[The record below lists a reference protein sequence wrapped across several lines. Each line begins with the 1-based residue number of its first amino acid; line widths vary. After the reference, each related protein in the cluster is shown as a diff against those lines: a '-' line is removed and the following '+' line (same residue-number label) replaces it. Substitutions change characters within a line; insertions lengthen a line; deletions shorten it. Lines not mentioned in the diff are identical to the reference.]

1 MNLTKYKTLA
11 TVVELGSLT
20 QAARQMNVTQS
31 AVSHTLDSLERD
43 LGFAVLKRSR
53 AGVSLTGEGERLM
66 PAVRSLLSSAE
77 QLEQTA
83 SAIRGLDTG
92 TVRIGAFT
100 SVAVH
105 WLPGVLKEF
114 QNDFPNVDF
123 RLMNGDY
130 HDVEE
135 WLSDRS
141 IDIGFVNV
149 PCALDCECIPLM
161 EDRLLAI
168 LPLDSRFASYPKF
181 PLVECETEP
190 FISLL
195 KSSDH
200 DARRALEAAGVEPN
214 VRFYTKDDYAIIAM
228 VEQGLGMS
236 IMPELL
242 LKGRQYD
249 LQILPLVPEA
259 KRTIGLGIAAGSKA
273 GPATRRF
280 ADYVVRYVSSQNR
293 NTETRPED
301 TRYV

>member
-1 MNLTKYKTLA
+1 MNLSKYEALTA
-11 TVVELGSLT
+11 VVEQGSLT
-20 QAARQMNVTQS
+20 LAARELGCTQS
-31 AVSHTLDSLERD
+31 AVSHSLESLEKE
-43 LGFAVLKRSR
+43 LGFPILKRSR
-53 AGVSLTGEGERLM
+53 AGVSLTTEGERLM
-66 PAVRSLLSSAE
+66 PSVRALLSSAE

-83 SAIRGLDTG
+83 AAIRGLDAG
-92 TVRIGAFT
+92 MVRIGAFT

-105 WLPGVLKEF
+105 WLPVVLKEF
-114 QNDFPNVDF
+114 QTDYPNVDF
-123 RLMNGDY
+123 RLLNGDY
-130 HDVEE
+130 HDVEQ
-135 WLSDRS
+135 WLQDGS

-200 DARRALEAAGVEPN
+200 DARRALEAAGVKPN

-242 LKGRQYD
+242 LKGRQD
-249 LQILPLVPEA
+249 RLLTLPLIPEA
-259 KRTIGLGIAAGSKA
+259 KRTIGIAIAAGSKA
-273 GPATRRF
+273 GPATKRF
-280 ADYVVRYVSSQNR
+280 ADYVVRYVQ
-293 NTETRPED
+293 ETAR
-301 TRYV
+301 

>member
-1 MNLTKYKTLA
+1 MNLSKYEALTA
-11 TVVELGSLT
+11 VVEQGSLT
-20 QAARQMNVTQS
+20 LAARELGCTQS
-31 AVSHTLDSLERD
+31 AVSHSLESLEKE
-43 LGFAVLKRSR
+43 LGFPILKRSR
-53 AGVSLTGEGERLM
+53 AGVSLTTEGERLM
-66 PAVRSLLSSAE
+66 PSVRALLSSAE
-77 QLEQTA
+77 QLEQPA
-83 SAIRGLDTG
+83 VDAGM
-92 TVRIGAFT
+92 VRIGAFT

-105 WLPGVLKEF
+105 WLPVVLKEF
-114 QNDFPNVDF
+114 QTDYPNVDF
-123 RLMNGDY
+123 RLLNGDY
-130 HDVEE
+130 HDVEQ
-135 WLSDRS
+135 WLQDGS

-200 DARRALEAAGVEPN
+200 DARRALEAAGVKPN

-242 LKGRQYD
+242 LKGRQD
-249 LQILPLVPEA
+249 RLLTLPLIPEA
-259 KRTIGLGIAAGSKA
+259 KRTIGIAIAAGSKA
-273 GPATRRF
+273 GPATKRF
-280 ADYVVRYVSSQNR
+280 ADYVVRYVQ
-293 NTETRPED
+293 ETAR
-301 TRYV
+301 

>member
-1 MNLTKYKTLA
+1 MNLAKYGTLA
-11 TVVELGSLT
+11 AVVEQGSLT
-20 QAARQMNVTQS
+20 LAAKQLGITQS
-31 AVSHTLDSLERD
+31 AVSHAVDSLEKE
-43 LGFAVLKRSR
+43 LGFSILKRSR
-53 AGVSLTGEGERLM
+53 AGVRLTEDGERLM
-66 PAVRSLLSSAE
+66 PSVRALLSSAE

-83 SAIRGLDTG
+83 AAIRGLDTG

-105 WLPGVLKEF
+105 WLPAVLKEF
-114 QNDFPNVDF
+114 QADYPNVDF
-123 RLMNGDY
+123 RLLNGDY

-135 WLSDRS
+135 WLSDGS

-149 PCALDCECIPLM
+149 PCGLNCECIPLM

-168 LPLDSRFASYPKF
+168 LPEDSRFRSFPKF
-181 PLVECETEP
+181 PLSECATEP

-242 LKGRQYD
+242 LKGRHD
-249 LQILPLVPEA
+249 RLLTLPLIPEA
-259 KRTIGLGIAAGSKA
+259 KRTIGIAIAAGDRA

-280 ADYVVRYVSSQNR
+280 ADYVVRYVKEQAAR
-293 NTETRPED
+293 TPG
-301 TRYV
+301 